1 MPYTLNDLAGDIK
14 DVIANN
20 KISRPSVKNGNMYL
34 VKDNSIIKLN

>member
-1 MPYTLNDLAGDIK
+1 MSLENGIIK
-14 DVIANN
+14 KIIKVDNN